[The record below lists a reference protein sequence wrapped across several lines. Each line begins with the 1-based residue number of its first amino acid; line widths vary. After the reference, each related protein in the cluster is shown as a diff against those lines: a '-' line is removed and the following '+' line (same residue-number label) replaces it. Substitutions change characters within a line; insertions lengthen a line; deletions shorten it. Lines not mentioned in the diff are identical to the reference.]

1 MFGLG
6 FWEILVI
13 ALVVIIFVPPRK
25 LPNFFYRLGSI
36 YGELRAMNRNVRRV
50 MRSIERDVNDAE
62 TRERKPDDGRSGTE
76 PALPGDYWQE
86 NDRTHPAAA
95 EAAKSAN
102 TAESPA
108 TEGNSGAKQRSGA
121 SEGPATVEYPEAA
134 EAPPPADR
142 E

>member
-6 FWEILVI
+6 FWEILMI

-50 MRSIERDVNDAE
+50 MRSIERDLNDAE
-62 TRERKPDDGRSGTE
+62 TRERKPDAGRADTGAAS
-76 PALPGDYWQE
+76 PGDYRQE
-86 NDRTHPAAA
+86 NDRTPPAAA
-95 EAAKSAN
+95 E
-102 TAESPA
+102 T
-108 TEGNSGAKQRSGA
+108 
-121 SEGPATVEYPEAA
+121 A